1 MATGNNEDDD
11 IAWISQVD
19 DVSILFDYSPSPPP
33 QFFDCDDLLDTLP
46 PSSKRSKCAI
56 EDATKEPLKETTNRF
71 ATPKT
76 SPERRKAAEGVV
88 PSNTKSSTRWAE
100 NTFNLWVESRR
111 GSEEPV
117 PEGLLQCHDPAVVCK
132 WMCLFVLEAR
142 RADSKPY
149 PPSTL
154 RNILSGLNRIL
165 QSNKAPF
172 SILNKKDPLFRDLMK
187 TLDTVSSDL
196 HRQGI
201 GATKNSAP
209 VITIEHENM
218 FWAKQLLGY
227 HSPKVLQ
234 HTVFFYVG
242 LHFVLRGIQEQYNL
256 IPSQFKR
263 FPPASDVYNGSVYYE
278 YTEFIS
284 KNNQHRFKDVDS
296 SNKCVRVYAQPESE
310 KCIVKLLDEY
320 LALLPGHAMVFYVRP
335 LNEFPRDPTKSC
347 FINSRVGVNTLKS
360 IIPGIARNSGCG
372 VLYTN
377 HSLRA
382 TAITRMFNSGVPEK
396 VIAENSGHRS
406 TKALRCYERTSI
418 EQQRAVSRVITDPLK
433 PFEIVEVSPG
443 PTKTVVNHDTLPG
456 ISGQFSNCTFHIT
469 K

>member
-11 IAWISQVD
+11 IVWISQVN
-19 DVSILFDYSPSPPP
+19 DVSILFDYSPSLPP
-33 QFFDCDDLLDTLP
+33 QFFDCDDLLDIGP
-46 PSSKRSKCAI
+46 PSIKRSKCDI
-56 EDATKEPLKETTNRF
+56 QDATKELVPLKKSTNHRF

-100 NTFNLWVESRR
+100 NTFNLWAESCR
-111 GSEEPV
+111 GSKEPV
-117 PEGLLQCHDPAVVCK
+117 PEGLLQCHDAAVVCK

-172 SILNKKDPLFRDLMK
+172 SILNKKDPLFQDLMK

-196 HRQGI
+196 HRQGV

-234 HTVFFYVG
+234 HTVFFMLGYTLYYVE
-242 LHFVLRGIQEQYNL
+242 FRNSTI
-256 IPSQFKR
+256 SF
-263 FPPASDVYNGSVYYE
+263 PASSSVFHLLQMSIMVRYTMNIQNSYRRIISTGS
-278 YTEFIS
+278 
-284 KNNQHRFKDVDS
+284 K
-296 SNKCVRVYAQPESE
+296 
-310 KCIVKLLDEY
+310 
-320 LALLPGHAMVFYVRP
+320 M
-335 LNEFPRDPTKSC
+335 
-347 FINSRVGVNTLKS
+347 
-360 IIPGIARNSGCG
+360 
-372 VLYTN
+372 
-377 HSLRA
+377 
-382 TAITRMFNSGVPEK
+382 
-396 VIAENSGHRS
+396 
-406 TKALRCYERTSI
+406 
-418 EQQRAVSRVITDPLK
+418 
-433 PFEIVEVSPG
+433 
-443 PTKTVVNHDTLPG
+443 
-456 ISGQFSNCTFHIT
+456 
-469 K
+469 